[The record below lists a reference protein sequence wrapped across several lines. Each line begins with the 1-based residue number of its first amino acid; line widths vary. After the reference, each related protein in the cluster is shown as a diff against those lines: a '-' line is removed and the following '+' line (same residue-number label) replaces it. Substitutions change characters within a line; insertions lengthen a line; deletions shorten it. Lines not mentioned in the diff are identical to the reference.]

1 MNSRRAPLLMPLF
14 RRYKSGNGGYERGS
28 NMAFWR
34 KDLIEVNGYNETI
47 TGWGREDSEI
57 AYRLINKGLK
67 KGFVKF
73 GGVEYHLYHKEND
86 KSADERNISL
96 MENARKSGIIEAP
109 LGIKEMIEREKRG
122 EE

>member
-1 MNSRRAPLLMPLF
+1 
-14 RRYKSGNGGYERGS
+14 
-28 NMAFWR
+28 MAFWR

-57 AYRLINKGLK
+57 AYRLINKGIK